1 VASPACGA
9 RARREATPGRPG
21 TWLRAQLDERL
32 EAEWARRW
40 LPAATRCVVP
50 TEADRLA
57 LAEHVAFDRI
67 DVVPFGIDTGLYAPR
82 SAGERGRLLFVGALD
97 RPPHLEAARRLA
109 GRVLPRVR
117 AAVPHAE
124 LVIAGGGPSSTLR
137 ALAALPGVRVTGAP
151 PDLRPTLW
159 SAAVALVP
167 DEAGPGVDAALL
179 EAMALGTP
187 VVTARR
193 CLSGF
198 EHVLA
203 GQHVL
208 VAEDDAETA
217 AAATRLLREPVVAAT
232 LAANARDLVQRRYTW
247 AAVARSY
254 ESLWA
259 NVAAPR
265 PVAVAA

>member
-1 VASPACGA
+1 VRRAREA
-9 RARREATPGRPG
+9 RAHARTPRA
-21 TWLRAQLDERL
+21 WVRAQLDERL
-32 EAEWARRW
+32 EADWARRW
-40 LPAATRCVVP
+40 LPAATRCAVP
-50 TEADRLA
+50 TEADRLT
-57 LAEHVAFDRI
+57 LAEHVPVDRI
-67 DVVPFGIDTGLYAPR
+67 DVVASGIDTGLYAPR
-82 SAGERGRLLFVGALD
+82 GGAERGRLVFVGALD

-109 GRVLPRVR
+109 SRVLPRVR
-117 AAVPHAE
+117 VAVPHAE
-124 LVIAGGGPSSTLR
+124 LVVAGGGPTSALR
-137 ALAALPGVRVTGAP
+137 ALAALPGVRVTGAA

-167 DEAGPGVDAALL
+167 AEAGPGVDAALL

-187 VVTARR
+187 VVAAHR
-193 CLSGF
+193 CLSGH

-232 LAANARDLVQRRYTW
+232 LAANARHLVERRYTW

-259 NVAAPR
+259 RAAAPQ